1 MRVQGSSEVAPIECV
16 HPRKNRWRIRWDVR
30 KEEDGSTTYEEAEF
44 DHRPSDEEIRSTII
58 AAYNRQVDEAI
69 LSGFQWDG
77 AHVWLTG
84 ENQFNYKAAFDLAVQ
99 TNGANL
105 PVVFKFGTDEKP
117 EYREFSTV
125 EDLKAFYTAALS
137 HVQKELT
144 KGWEAKDAIDI
155 ERYHI

>member
-1 MRVQGSSEVAPIECV
+1 M
-16 HPRKNRWRIRWDVR
+16 
-30 KEEDGSTTYEEAEF
+30 T
-44 DHRPSDEEIRSTII
+44 
-58 AAYNRQVDEAI
+58 RQFFPDF
-69 LSGFQWDG
+69 SGK
-77 AHVWLTG
+77 TS

-105 PVVFKFGTDEKP
+105 PVVFKLGTDEKP

-137 HVQKELT
+137 HVQRELA

>member
-1 MRVQGSSEVAPIECV
+1 MTS
-16 HPRKNRWRIRWDVR
+16 
-30 KEEDGSTTYEEAEF
+30 
-44 DHRPSDEEIRSTII
+44 
-58 AAYNRQVDEAI
+58 
-69 LSGFQWDG
+69 
-77 AHVWLTG
+77 

-105 PVVFKFGTDEKP
+105 PVVFKLGTDEKP

-137 HVQKELT
+137 HVQHELA

>member
-30 KEEDGSTTYEEAEF
+30 NEEDGSTTYEEAEF
-44 DHRPSDEEIRSTII
+44 DHRPSDDEIRSTII

-77 AHVWLTG
+77 AQVWLTS

-105 PVVFKFGTDEKP
+105 PVVFKLGIDEKP

-137 HVQKELT
+137 HVQ
-144 KGWEAKDAIDI
+144 
-155 ERYHI
+155 HVP